1 MTSSKTLMGGL
12 VLCLGLLAAPAVA
25 QTPAALSD
33 NALRRQII
41 ADGIAAYLAPC
52 PCPYSIAPDG
62 GRCGAKSAYSR
73 GAVFAPRCFVEDIS
87 KAELTK
93 KRQISYQR

>member
-1 MTSSKTLMGGL
+1 MRSSNKLMLGVLMTLG
-12 VLCLGLLAAPAVA
+12 VLTAPAFA
-25 QTPAALSD
+25 QAPAALSD

-41 ADGIAAYLAPC
+41 ADGIAAYPAPC
-52 PCPYSIAPDG
+52 PCPYSIGPSG

-73 GAVFAPRCFVEDIS
+73 GAVFAPRCFPEDIS
-87 KAELTK
+87 KAELTQ